1 MGNAFRRQPF
11 PALYGSNK
19 TPFAADLLE
28 VGLAFACLMLF
39 ISFVLIIPGIR
50 GWEVIGIAFVRNII
64 MYAFTIAFVGHGA
77 IYGGIMDRRYI
88 TR

>member
-11 PALYGSNK
+11 PALYGTEK
-19 TPFAADLLE
+19 TPFAADVLE
-28 VGLAFACLMLF
+28 VGIAFACLFLF

-50 GWEVIGIAFVRNII
+50 GWEVIHLAFIRFMHNKII
-64 MYAFTIAFVGHGA
+64 TIALVGYGT
-77 IYGGIMDRRYI
+77 IYGGIMGRRYI